1 MNTGADS
8 VRGTDVGK
16 GEREGFRRPRRRGC
30 PFCNDGAVVI
40 DYKDPAMLRYFIS
53 DRGKIAP
60 RRVSGVC
67 AKHQREPGKARERDD
82 GEVQHGARIARG
94 PRIERRRWAE
104 AHPRRDRGS
113 PVKSRSA
120 RSANTDAAARRNRS

>member
-8 VRGTDVGK
+8 VRGADVGK

-67 AKHQREPGKARERDD
+67 AKHQRELTLAIKRAR
-82 GEVQHGARIARG
+82 VIALL
-94 PRIERRRWAE
+94 PFTT
-104 AHPRRDRGS
+104 
-113 PVKSRSA
+113 
-120 RSANTDAAARRNRS
+120 NY